1 MKTPLAVCLALAIPL
16 SAAEADKTPARA
28 EILRVAARQGVG
40 MAASVTVPDGAL
52 LFTGQIP
59 PRSTTGDAGAQTESA
74 VGALG
79 QVLASAGADF
89 AQVVRLTAYVADA
102 AIIPVVEEWI
112 AERFA
117 ATPVAFSFVRTPL
130 AVREAKLALEAIA
143 AFPKSSVTAATR
155 DDRTAI
161 LPAGGKIFISGQ
173 AEKGTELASAVRLTM
188 AGLHR
193 SLAHLGLKKSD
204 VVQVK
209 AFIRPFADHEAARRE
224 VAASFDGAPPP
235 PLVLIEWQS
244 ELFAEIE
251 LIAAAPGLAAK
262 AGETVAHSWLPWL
275 TASPRYCNVAHVP
288 AGVPLIFVGAID
300 GGPGDDRAQMKAI
313 FERLGSV
320 LFESGSS
327 FRHLAKA
334 TYYLGG
340 VPSRTLLG
348 EIRGVYFDPT
358 RPPAASALQVAAFAR
373 PGRTAV
379 IEMIAVPVK

>member
-1 MKTPLAVCLALAIPL
+1 MKTAFLIFLAIVLPL
-16 SAAEADKTPARA
+16 SAAPAVQPSAPTEIRRSASRDRRGVAD
-28 EILRVAARQGVG
+28 
-40 MAASVTVPDGAL
+40 SVTVPDGAL

-59 PRSTTGDAGAQTESA
+59 PIRIDGDARAQT
-74 VGALG
+74 
-79 QVLASAGADF
+79 ASAFEALRDLLVNAGTDCAGI
-89 AQVVRLTAYVADA
+89 VRLTAYVPDA
-102 AIIPVVEEWI
+102 ATAPLVDVWVAEHFARTPI
-112 AERFA
+112 AI
-117 ATPVAFSFVRTPL
+117 SFVRTPL
-130 AVREAKLALEAIA
+130 TVPGAKLALEAIA
-143 AFPKSSVTAATR
+143 ALPKSSVTAANLNNL
-155 DDRTAI
+155 TAI

-173 AEKGTELASAVRLTM
+173 AEKGTDLASAVRLTM

-193 SLAHLGLKKSD
+193 SLAHVGLKKSD

-209 AFIRPFADHEAARRE
+209 AFIRPFSEHETARRE
-224 VAASFDGAPPP
+224 VAASFDGAAHP

-262 AGETVAHSWLPWL
+262 PGETVAHSWLPWL

-288 AGVPLIFVGAID
+288 AGVPLIFIRAID
-300 GGPGDDRAQMKAI
+300 GAPGDDRAQMKTI

-327 FRHLAKA
+327 YRHLAKA

-340 VPSRTLLG
+340 APARALLG
-348 EIRGVYFDPT
+348 DIRGVYFDPT
-358 RPPAASALQVAAFAR
+358 RPPAASALQMAAFAH
-373 PGRTAV
+373 PGRAAE